1 MLRKLALIAALG
13 SAVWLSTAA
22 ALGLGEIE
30 VKSALNQRFVASI
43 PLTVASAEEAEGV
56 QVALASVGDFQRA
69 GLERSEY
76 LSSLRFSVETT
87 GGAPRIEVRSS
98 QIARE
103 PFVNLLVEV
112 RSGGSRLLREYTVL
126 LDPPAAAI
134 APAPVAPAA
143 PVTSTSPR
151 SSQFFETSEEA
162 VRRPPPPVSASPDF
176 TPSPVP
182 PPVAATTSA
191 ASGGSS
197 YGPVQAGE
205 TFWSIASKLR
215 TDPSLTMD
223 QMLLAIYD
231 ANRSAFDGG
240 INGLKVGSML
250 TVPSAAEI
258 AATPPA
264 TAKARVNVLRGG
276 AVAAPKARPKR
287 PPTSVASPPSPAPE
301 PIAAVEPPA
310 VPASPSVAKPV
321 APPPAKVVTP
331 PPPPPKVVAPPPP
344 PPKPVI
350 AEPVPEPAPPA
361 PTPVPAPEVV
371 APAPVEPVAPPVAEP
386 PPVMPEGTTP
396 PSPEAVPPVA
406 EVPPPAEPV
415 PEPVPPPAL
424 PVEEESGGLI
434 EMLVPIIG
442 GLLVLGGLGYL
453 VSMVLKKRREGGTAA
468 ADNAPPPMPPPITP
482 SLAKPLA
489 GAAAAA
495 GAAALAKPVAA
506 AKSAATTPSQLE
518 ELSDTLGGEET
529 ESFGTR
535 QLQTQQV
542 QTRAEPPSERLP
554 SERASDATAQLSGFD
569 STATQVLG
577 AEEIAFA
584 RRAVETGNVDFD
596 VTGQF
601 AAETVQINLD
611 ANDPMAEADFHLAYG
626 LYDEAILLLRQA
638 AGRDPGRTELKVK
651 LAETYFAAGRP
662 VEFQETA
669 EGLQGKVDAAS
680 WQKIAIMGQQ
690 LCPDAQIF
698 KGGDSAAMA
707 ADLDLAFDEPSTPM
721 DVTEAQPKP
730 GNGLDFQLD
739 ELELPKVDAG
749 MSDMPRMKHD
759 DALEF
764 DLGDFDLGDFDLG
777 ASEPARPAPAAA
789 APARDDAGDGLEFDL
804 GGFDLPEAPPPAAAP
819 AKAGIKADEVSL
831 DMDDLKLEDFDIGGD
846 SDTISSGDE
855 TSTKLDLAR
864 AYVDMGDNE
873 MARNLLT
880 EVLLQGSDAQK
891 VEAQKL
897 LGRLT

>member
-22 ALGLGEIE
+22 AIGLGEIE

-43 PLTVASAEEAEGV
+43 PLTAASAEEAEAV
-56 QVALASVGDFQRA
+56 QVSLASVAEFQRA

-76 LSSLRFSVETT
+76 LSSLRFDVETA
-87 GGAPRIEVRSS
+87 GGIPRIEVRST

-103 PFVNLLVEV
+103 PFINFLVEV
-112 RSGGSRLLREYTVL
+112 RSGGSRLLREYTIL

-134 APAPVAPAA
+134 LPAPAPAPAA
-143 PVTSTSPR
+143 SAPTR
-151 SSQFFETSEEA
+151 SSEFFETSEEA
-162 VRRPPPPVSASPDF
+162 VRRRPPVSTPPDF
-176 TPSPVP
+176 TPAPVP
-182 PPVAATTSA
+182 AAVAPTAPA
-191 ASGGSS
+191 APGGSS
-197 YGPVQAGE
+197 YGPVQARE
-205 TFWSIASKLR
+205 TFWSIATKLR

-223 QMLLAIYD
+223 QMLLAIYE
-231 ANRSAFDGG
+231 ANRGAFDGG
-240 INGLKVGSML
+240 INGLKVGAML
-250 TVPSAAEI
+250 TVPSAEEI

-264 TAKARVNVLRGG
+264 TAKARVNALRGG
-276 AVAAPKARPKR
+276 AAVTPRAKPRR

-301 PIAAVEPPA
+301 PTAAIEAPA

-321 APPPAKVVTP
+321 APPKVVA
-331 PPPPPKVVAPPPP
+331 PPPPKVVAPPPP
-344 PPKPVI
+344 PPPKPVI
-350 AEPVPEPAPPA
+350 AEPAPEPVAPVPAPAPEPAPEPA
-361 PTPVPAPEVV
+361 A
-371 APAPVEPVAPPVAEP
+371 AAPVEPVAPAATEP
-386 PPVMPEGTTP
+386 SPAVPEGTAP
-396 PSPEAVPPVA
+396 VSPEAVPPVA
-406 EVPPPAEPV
+406 ETPPPAEPT
-415 PEPVPPPAL
+415 PEPAPAPL

-442 GLLVLGGLGYL
+442 ALLVLGGLGYL
-453 VSMVLKKRREGGTAA
+453 VSMMLKKRREGGTAA
-468 ADNAPPPMPPPITP
+468 SASAPPPMPLPITP

-489 GAAAAA
+489 GAAVAA
-495 GAAALAKPVAA
+495 GAAAVAKPVTP
-506 AKSAATTPSQLE
+506 AKSAAANARSQLE
-518 ELSDTLGGEET
+518 QLSDTLGGEET

-542 QTRAEPPSERLP
+542 PTRAEPSSDRLP
-554 SERASDATAQLSGFD
+554 SERAGDEESQFPAFD

-638 AGRDPGRTELKVK
+638 AGRDPGRTELRVK

-662 VEFQETA
+662 AEFEETA
-669 EGLQGKVDAAS
+669 EGLQGRADAAT

-690 LCPDAQIF
+690 LCPDAQMF
-698 KGGDSAAMA
+698 KGGDNAAMA
-707 ADLDLAFDEPSTPM
+707 NDLDMAFDEPSTPEVPAARPPA
-721 DVTEAQPKP
+721 DD
-730 GNGLDFQLD
+730 GLDFHLD
-739 ELELPKVDAG
+739 ELELPKADAG
-749 MSDMPRMKHD
+749 LDMPQMKHD

-764 DLGDFDLGDFDLG
+764 DLGDFDLG
-777 ASEPARPAPAAA
+777 ASEPAKPVSAAA
-789 APARDDAGDGLEFDL
+789 VPAREAGNGLEFDL
-804 GGFDLPEAPPPAAAP
+804 GGFDLPEAVPPPAAP
-819 AKAGIKADEVSL
+819 ARPGIKADEVAL
-831 DMDDLKLEDFDIGGD
+831 DMDDLKLEDFDLGGD